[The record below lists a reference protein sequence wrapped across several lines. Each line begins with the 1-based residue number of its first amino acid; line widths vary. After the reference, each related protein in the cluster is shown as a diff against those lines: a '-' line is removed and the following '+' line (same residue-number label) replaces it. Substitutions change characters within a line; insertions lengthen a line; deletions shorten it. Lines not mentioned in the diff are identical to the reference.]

1 MAVKKRR
8 AIAEKKKQSRYN
20 FLKLDFI
27 FIDEPYWFRC
37 VVILLGLAGFILV
50 ILVLRKK

>member
-1 MAVKKRR
+1 MQK
-8 AIAEKKKQSRYN
+8 EKMPSRYN

-37 VVILLGLAGFILV
+37 VVILLGLIGFILV
-50 ILVLRKK
+50 VWVLQNQ